1 MAKRLKID
9 DTSAQVKDF
18 LRQLDVEKGEYVLE
32 VAGKP
37 LVGVVPPWQVEK
49 LSRSREEVLAFLDQ
63 SWEQNREVG
72 DLEVK
77 QAVKEAIEEVRREK
91 TQSRP

>member
-1 MAKRLKID
+1 MAKSLRID

-32 VAGKP
+32 LGGKP

-49 LSRSREEVLAFLDQ
+49 LSLKREEVLTLLDQ
-63 SWEQNREVG
+63 SWKRNRTVPDSEIT
-72 DLEVK
+72 
-77 QAVKEAIEEVRREK
+77 QAVSEAIAEEG
-91 TQSRP
+91 

>member
-1 MAKRLKID
+1 MVKSLRID

-32 VAGKP
+32 LGGKP

-49 LSRSREEVLAFLDQ
+49 LSLKREEVLALLDQ
-63 SWEQNREVG
+63 SWKRNRMVPDSEIT
-72 DLEVK
+72 
-77 QAVKEAIEEVRREK
+77 QAVSEAIAEVRRK
-91 TQSRP
+91 TRQSQP

>member
-1 MAKRLKID
+1 MAKSLRID

-32 VAGKP
+32 LGGKP

-49 LSRSREEVLAFLDQ
+49 LSLKREEVLALLDQ
-63 SWEQNREVG
+63 SWKRNRTVPDSEIT
-72 DLEVK
+72 
-77 QAVKEAIEEVRREK
+77 QAVSEAIAEEG
-91 TQSRP
+91 

>member
-1 MAKRLKID
+1 MAKSLRID

-32 VAGKP
+32 LGGKP

-49 LSRSREEVLAFLDQ
+49 LSLKREEVLTLLDQ
-63 SWEQNREVG
+63 SWKRNRTVPDSEMT
-72 DLEVK
+72 
-77 QAVKEAIEEVRREK
+77 QAVSEAIAEEG
-91 TQSRP
+91 